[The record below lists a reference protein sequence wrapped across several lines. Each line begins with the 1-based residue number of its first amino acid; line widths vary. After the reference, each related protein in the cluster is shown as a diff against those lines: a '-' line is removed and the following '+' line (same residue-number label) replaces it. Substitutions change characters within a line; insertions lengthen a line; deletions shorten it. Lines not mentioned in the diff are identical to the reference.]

1 MQDLTPNHISMER
14 ELMFKTQGSELYK
27 DLILFIHNNTE
38 AIAKGNKL
46 ALPQAF
52 DIATYIIEDFDRSD
66 ELMESAI
73 NFYNS
78 KDLYESHAV
87 NVAIFSLKMAIDMN
101 LSKEDIQDTLVSA
114 LFHDIGFGKINKYI
128 HFYKETMDENLL
140 SEDDL
145 ILVKMHTQHG
155 YEGILYDGNRE
166 KRIAEIIL
174 QHHEKAD
181 GSGYPHQ
188 LKESQQWLPTRII
201 SIVDTYEALIHPR
214 PYRDALVPPKGIEA
228 ILKQKGT
235 TFSSDMIKALIASLS
250 LYPVGQFVKL
260 NNGMVGKV
268 IKTYRENPVRPDVQ
282 IYFDSS
288 GNKLESPRI
297 LRLIEDQVIA
307 VDQCLPGFKE

>member
-1 MQDLTPNHISMER
+1 MKMER

-38 AIAKGNKL
+38 AIAKGNKI
-46 ALPQAF
+46 ALSQAF
-52 DIATYIIEDFDRSD
+52 DIANYIIEDFNRSND
-66 ELMESAI
+66 LMENAI
-73 NFYNS
+73 NFYDS
-78 KDLYESHAV
+78 KDLCESHAA

-114 LFHDIGFGKINKYI
+114 LFHDIGSGKIIKYI
-128 HFYKETMDENLL
+128 QSYEGILDENLL

-145 ILVKMHTQHG
+145 ALMRMHSQYG
-155 YEGILYDGNRE
+155 YEGILYEGNRD

-188 LKESQQWLPTRII
+188 LKESQQWLPARII
-201 SIVDTYEALIHPR
+201 SIVDTYEAIIHPR

-235 TFSSDMIKALIASLS
+235 AFSSNMIKALINSLS

-268 IKTYRENPVRPDVQ
+268 IKTYTENPVRPDVQ
-282 IYFDSS
+282 IYFDWS

-297 LRLIEDQVIA
+297 LRLIEDQLIV

>member
-1 MQDLTPNHISMER
+1 MER

-38 AIAKGNKL
+38 AIAKGNKI
-46 ALPQAF
+46 ALSQAF
-52 DIATYIIEDFDRSD
+52 DIANYIIEDFNRSND
-66 ELMESAI
+66 LMENAI
-73 NFYNS
+73 NFYDS
-78 KDLYESHAV
+78 KDLCESHAA

-114 LFHDIGFGKINKYI
+114 LFHDIGSGKIIKYI
-128 HFYKETMDENLL
+128 QSYEGILDENLL

-145 ILVKMHTQHG
+145 ALMRMHSQYG
-155 YEGILYDGNRE
+155 YEGILYEGNRD

-188 LKESQQWLPTRII
+188 LKESQQWLPARII
-201 SIVDTYEALIHPR
+201 SIVDTYEAIIHPR

-235 TFSSDMIKALIASLS
+235 AFSSNMIKALINSLS

-268 IKTYRENPVRPDVQ
+268 IKTYTENPVRPDVQ
-282 IYFDSS
+282 IYFDWS

-297 LRLIEDQVIA
+297 LTEVRAQKI
-307 VDQCLPGFKE
+307 

>member
-1 MQDLTPNHISMER
+1 
-14 ELMFKTQGSELYK
+14 MFKTQGSELYK

-46 ALPQAF
+46 GLSQAF
-52 DIATYIIEDFDRSD
+52 DIANYIIEDFNRSND
-66 ELMESAI
+66 LMENAI

-78 KDLYESHAV
+78 KDLCESHAA

-101 LSKEDIQDTLVSA
+101 LSKEDIQDTFVSA
-114 LFHDIGFGKINKYI
+114 LFHDIGFGKIIKYI
-128 HFYKETMDENLL
+128 QSYEGILDENLL

-145 ILVKMHTQHG
+145 ASVRMHSQYG
-155 YEGILYDGNRE
+155 YEGILYEGNRD

-188 LKESQQWLPTRII
+188 LKEPQQWLPARII

-214 PYRDALVPPKGIEA
+214 PYRDALVPPKGIET

-235 TFSSDMIKALIASLS
+235 AFSSNMIKALINSLS

-268 IKTYRENPVRPDVQ
+268 IKTYTENPVRPDVQ

-297 LRLIEDQVIA
+297 LRLIEDQIIV

>member
-1 MQDLTPNHISMER
+1 MEG

-46 ALPQAF
+46 GLSQAF
-52 DIATYIIEDFDRSD
+52 DIANYIIEDFNRSND
-66 ELMESAI
+66 LMENAI
-73 NFYNS
+73 NFYNA
-78 KDLYESHAV
+78 KDLCESHAV
-87 NVAIFSLKMAIDMN
+87 NVAIFSLKMVIDMN
-101 LSKEDIQDTLVSA
+101 LSKEDIQDTFVSA
-114 LFHDIGFGKINKYI
+114 LFHDIGLGKIIKHIQSYEGI
-128 HFYKETMDENLL
+128 LDENLL

-145 ILVKMHTQHG
+145 TLVRMHSQYG
-155 YEGILYDGNRE
+155 YEGILYEGNRE

-188 LKESQQWLPTRII
+188 LNEPQQWLPARII

-214 PYRDALVPPKGIEA
+214 PYRDALVPPKGIET

-235 TFSSDMIKALIASLS
+235 AFSSNMIKALINSLS

-268 IKTYRENPVRPDVQ
+268 IKTYTENPVRPDVQ

-297 LRLIEDQVIA
+297 LRLIEDQIIV